1 MEKFY
6 EKIQKMCMQV
16 KEELALNEFCKS
28 NEITAIVLGS
38 GLGDF
43 ANNIENGKSINYSD
57 IEGFPITTNS
67 GHKGR
72 MIFGYIN
79 NKAVIVM
86 EGRIHYY
93 EGYSMKEVVTPMYFM
108 KMMGAVK
115 IILTN
120 AAGGINESFKVG
132 DLMMITDHITS
143 FVPSPLIG
151 KNDERFGLRFPDMSC
166 VYNKEYREIIRN
178 VANNENINLKEGVYL
193 QTTGPNYETP
203 AEIQM
208 YKKIGADAVG
218 MSTACEAIVANY
230 LQMKVCGISC
240 ITNKAAGMSNKK
252 LNDEEVKE
260 TASKVAKDF
269 ETLLKGI
276 I

>member
-1 MEKFY
+1 MELFY
-6 EKIQKMCMQV
+6 ETIEKMCTQV
-16 KEELALNEFCKS
+16 KEKLSLKEFCK
-28 NEITAIVLGS
+28 NEEITAIILGS
-38 GLGDF
+38 GLGGF
-43 ANNIENGKSINYSD
+43 ANNIEDVKSIKYSE
-57 IEGFPITTNS
+57 IEGFPITTNT

-72 MIFGYIN
+72 MLFGYIN
-79 NKAVIVM
+79 NKTVIVM

-93 EGYSMKEVVTPMYFM
+93 EGYSMKEVVTPIYFM
-108 KMMGAVK
+108 KLMGTKK

-120 AAGGINESFKVG
+120 AAGGIGDNFEVG
-132 DLMMITDHITS
+132 NLMMITDHITS

-166 VYNKEYREIIRN
+166 VYNKKLQQVIRS
-178 VANNENINLKEGVYL
+178 VADRENIELKEGVYL

-208 YKKIGADAVG
+208 YKKLGADAVG
-218 MSTACEAIVANY
+218 MSTAVEAMVANY
-230 LQMKVCGISC
+230 LQIKVCGISC
-240 ITNKAAGMSNKK
+240 ITNKAAGLSDKE

-260 TASKVAKDF
+260 VASKVAKDF

>member
-1 MEKFY
+1 MELFY
-6 EKIQKMCMQV
+6 ETIEKMCTQV
-16 KEELALNEFCKS
+16 KEKLSLKEFCK
-28 NEITAIVLGS
+28 NEEITAIILGS
-38 GLGDF
+38 GLGGF
-43 ANNIENGKSINYSD
+43 ANNIEDVKSIKYSE
-57 IEGFPITTNS
+57 IEGFPITTNT

-72 MIFGYIN
+72 MLFGYIN

-93 EGYSMKEVVTPMYFM
+93 EGYSMKEVVTPIYFM
-108 KMMGAVK
+108 KLMGTKK

-120 AAGGINESFKVG
+120 AAGGIGDNFEVG
-132 DLMMITDHITS
+132 NLMMITDHITS
-143 FVPSPLIG
+143 FV
-151 KNDERFGLRFPDMSC
+151 LRFPDMSC
-166 VYNKEYREIIRN
+166 VYNKELQQVIRS
-178 VANNENINLKEGVYL
+178 VADRENIGLKEGVYL

-208 YKKIGADAVG
+208 YKKLGADAVG
-218 MSTACEAIVANY
+218 MSTAVEAMVANY
-230 LQMKVCGISC
+230 LQIKVCGISC
-240 ITNKAAGMSNKK
+240 ITNKAAGLSDKE

-260 TASKVAKDF
+260 VASKVAKDF